1 MRTVSARDAFRIR
14 LGMLCLLASGVLSA
28 IGLPLRG
35 PIVLPNVDPVR
46 WAEVA
51 LLPTHDLAWALLL
64 PSLTIQLFGFLALYA
79 YVKDSDQDGLA
90 FWGMVLSI
98 AGNGLF
104 LPSTGI
110 LAFIDPELARL
121 AQSGVADGAKIATA
135 GVEGPLS
142 FAILASSGIILLI
155 GSALVSVLLWKSPLL
170 PRWTAVP
177 YFLHALALTIV
188 APQSYVLERLGGLL
202 LLITAAAITWRVWR
216 DTEVF
221 MQASG
226 RLSRAP

>member
-1 MRTVSARDAFRIR
+1 MRKFSARDASRIR

-35 PIVLPNVDPVR
+35 PIVLPNVDPVK

-51 LLPTHDLAWALLL
+51 LLPTHDLAWGLLL

-79 YVKDSDQDGLA
+79 YVKDGQHDGLA

-121 AQSGVADGAKIATA
+121 AQSGAADGAKIATA

-170 PRWTAVP
+170 PGWTAIP
-177 YFLHALALTIV
+177 YFLHALALTII
-188 APQSYVLERLGGLL
+188 APQSYLFERIGGAL
-202 LLITAAAITWRVWR
+202 LLITAAAIARRVWR
-216 DTEVF
+216 ETV
-221 MQASG
+221 ASMHAG
-226 RLSRAP
+226 GELSRTP